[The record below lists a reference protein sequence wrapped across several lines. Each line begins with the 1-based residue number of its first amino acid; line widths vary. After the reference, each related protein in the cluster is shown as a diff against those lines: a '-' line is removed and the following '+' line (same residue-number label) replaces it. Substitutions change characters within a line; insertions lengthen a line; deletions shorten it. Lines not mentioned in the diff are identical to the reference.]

1 MYILQEKG
9 QLEKAIAKAKN
20 RKPIVRKIE
29 FGKYA
34 VRGSSGNFYTV
45 KFSRNALGEKVV
57 ECDCRGGE
65 RGLVCFHSVS
75 ALELHGT
82 IAKRGRVEA
91 AGGRR

>member
-34 VRGSSGNFYTV
+34 VRGPSGNFYTE
-45 KFSRNALGEKVV
+45 KFRKNETGETVV
-57 ECDCRGGE
+57 RCDCRGGD
-65 RGLVCFHSVS
+65 RGLVCFHSV
-75 ALELHGT
+75 
-82 IAKRGRVEA
+82 
-91 AGGRR
+91 